1 MTEFI
6 NPFLLIGIIVILFF
20 ILFIYLMAK
29 FNVIEDQ
36 LATITTVTE
45 LSYIKEDMIYS
56 ELQNLNTVILT
67 FINDTAPQIIIK
79 YVEEKIANIIYKL
92 EQSGKIDEIKQK
104 LIELKNTIIQYINDN
119 IIPMIPGAIEAIKQW
134 IQDYIANMAPP
145 ARINYR

>member
-20 ILFIYLMAK
+20 ILFVYLMAK